1 MDLAEILLILLGLLL
16 GAFTTG
22 LPVFIAFFL
31 ICIGAVLLLF
41 GVNGFGLV
49 SNSILTASSSI
60 ALTSV
65 PLFVLMGDLL
75 FRSGSTDVLFD
86 AANKLFGRFHG
97 RLYFLVIALSTVFG
111 ALSGS
116 IVAVTAMLGQSVLP
130 TMKRRGYDEGLSI
143 TTILSG
149 AALAPI
155 IPPSIVVI
163 ILGSLVNVSI
173 AGLLVAGL
181 LPGLLIAMLT
191 GTYVLARLRRNPDL
205 APQSLTPALSE
216 VAEEDEEDG
225 DSLGWLLLK
234 CVPFLLVIF
243 AVVGFILLG
252 IATPAESAASGVV
265 GALITTAL
273 YRKLSLSFLY
283 ESLKGAALLTGSI
296 MAIFAASNLFAQ
308 ILSFTGASQGFLKFF
323 LEQDLTASTA
333 FLAIMLITLF
343 ACMFID
349 AIAYMLVSVPIFAPI
364 VDAFGMDPI
373 WFWAIFLINVTLGA
387 VTPPFGYG
395 LFALK
400 AASPNTSMGQT
411 YRAAWGV
418 VGIFAVAITLLYFM
432 PGIVT
437 LIPSLLR

>member
-1 MDLAEILLILLGLLL
+1 MDWAETLLILLGLLL

-31 ICIGAVLLLF
+31 ICIGAVFLLF

-49 SNSILTASSSI
+49 SNSILTASSSV

-86 AANKLFGRFHG
+86 AANKLFGRFRG

-116 IVAVTAMLGQSVLP
+116 IVAVTAMLGRSVLP
-130 TMKRRGYDEGLSI
+130 TMKGRGYDEGLSI

-191 GTYVLARLRRNPDL
+191 GAFVWFRLRRNPAL
-205 APQSLTPALSE
+205 APKDPTPAGSDTI
-216 VAEEDEEDG
+216 EDDG

-234 CVPFLLVIF
+234 CMPFLLVIF

-273 YRKLSLSFLY
+273 YRKLSLSFLI

-296 MAIFAASNLFAQ
+296 MAIYAASNLFAQ
-308 ILSFTGASQGFLKFF
+308 ILSFTGASQGFLSFF
-323 LEQDLTASTA
+323 LEQDLTAATA
-333 FLAIMLITLF
+333 FLAIMLITLI

-400 AASPNTSMGQT
+400 AAAPNISMGRT

-418 VGIFAVAITLLYFM
+418 VAIFGVAIAILYLV

>member
-1 MDLAEILLILLGLLL
+1 MAWGETLLLLLGLLL
-16 GAFTTG
+16 GAFATG
-22 LPVFIAFFL
+22 LPVFIGFFL
-31 ICIGAVLLLF
+31 ICIGAVFLLF

-49 SNSILTASSSI
+49 TNSMLSASSTL

-86 AANKLFGRFHG
+86 AANKLFGRFRG
-97 RLYFLVIALSTVFG
+97 RLYFLVIGLSTIFG

-116 IVAVTAMLGQSVLP
+116 IVAVTAMLSRSVLP
-130 TMKRRGYDEGLSI
+130 SMSERGYDEELSI

-149 AALAPI
+149 ATLAPI

-173 AGLLVAGL
+173 AGLLVAGV
-181 LPGLLIAMLT
+181 LPGLLIAGLT
-191 GTYVLARLRRNPDL
+191 GLYVWARMKKRPEL
-205 APQSLTPALSE
+205 APIDANTDLDDVSI
-216 VAEEDEEDG
+216 
-225 DSLGWLLLK
+225 WWILLK

-243 AVVGFILLG
+243 SVIGFILLG

-273 YRKLSLSFLY
+273 YRKLTTKFLI
-283 ESLKGAALLTGSI
+283 ESLKEAALLTSSV
-296 MAIFAASNLFAQ
+296 MVIFASSTLFSQ
-308 ILSFTGASQGFLKFF
+308 ILSFTGAPQGFLKFF
-323 LEQDLTASTA
+323 IAQDLSSLTA
-333 FLAIMLITLF
+333 FLAMMVITLI

-349 AIAYMLVSVPIFAPI
+349 VIAYMLITVPIFALL
-364 VDAFGMDPI
+364 VEAFNFDPI
-373 WFWAIFLINVTLGA
+373 WFWTIFLINVTLGS
-387 VTPPFGYG
+387 VTPPFGYA

-400 AASPNTSMGQT
+400 AAAPDVSMVRT
-411 YRAAWGV
+411 YRAAWSV
-418 VGIFAVAITLLYFM
+418 VGIFTIAITIMYLV

-437 LIPSLLR
+437 LVPSLLQN